1 MVENSLEIR
10 TNVRMAQ
17 WQSIIRECKESGM
30 TVAEFCEDRNISW
43 HAYYYWLRKIREF
56 ITQPQSSETECKLLF
71 SSKSER
77 TKIVLP
83 NPDQLTLFDE
93 VEQEAAPEPSEE
105 ATTVKAHKRKKQHTQ
120 KKLDLSKAER
130 NVVVLDIPEKDR
142 HCPACGS
149 NELVPVGKEHV
160 RDEVRIIPAKVIVDE
175 IYRKVYKCKACEN
188 DEHVEFVKAPTPKP
202 LVPNSPVTPSVMTA
216 TMLNKF

>member
-1 MVENSLEIR
+1 MAENSLEIR
-10 TNVRMAQ
+10 TKVRMAQ
-17 WQSIIRECKESGM
+17 WQSIIKECKESGM
-30 TVAEFCEDRNISW
+30 IVAEFCEDRI
-43 HAYYYWLRKIREF
+43 
-56 ITQPQSSETECKLLF
+56 

-130 NVVVLDIPEKDR
+130 NVVVLDNSSLHYLCSGRKS
-142 HCPACGS
+142 CGRLWGLTSASRPWPTGFSTHTGIIS
-149 NELVPVGKEHV
+149 NH
-160 RDEVRIIPAKVIVDE
+160 
-175 IYRKVYKCKACEN
+175 
-188 DEHVEFVKAPTPKP
+188 
-202 LVPNSPVTPSVMTA
+202 
-216 TMLNKF
+216 